1 MKNSRELTLSKEY
14 LDCPIKKSM
23 SIIGGKWKIFII
35 WILLQN
41 EDVRYSDLKKNI
53 KGITDMMLS
62 QCLKELERDNVIS
75 RIQYNELPLRVEYS
89 LTDNGKK
96 LSNVMEE
103 LSLWGRVQ

>member
-1 MKNSRELTLSKEY
+1 MKNSKELILAKDY

-41 EDVRYSDLKKNI
+41 ADVRYGELKKNI
-53 KGITDMMLS
+53 NGITDMMLS
-62 QCLKELERDNVIS
+62 QCLKELEKDNVI
-75 RIQYNELPLRVEYS
+75 RQIQYNEVTLRVEYS

>member
-1 MKNSRELTLSKEY
+1 MKNSRELVLVKEY
-14 LDCPIKKSM
+14 EYCPIKKSM

-41 EDVRYSDLKKNI
+41 EDVRYGELKKNI
-53 KGITDMMLS
+53 SGITDMMLS

-75 RIQYNELPLRVEYS
+75 RKQYNEVPLRVEYS

-103 LSLWGRVQ
+103 LSLWGRIQ

>member
-1 MKNSRELTLSKEY
+1 MQKSRKLILANEY

-53 KGITDMMLS
+53 NGITDMMLS
-62 QCLKELERDNVIS
+62 QCLKELEKDNVIS

-103 LSLWGRVQ
+103 LSLWGRIQ

>member
-1 MKNSRELTLSKEY
+1 MQNPRKLILSKEY

-53 KGITDMMLS
+53 DGITDMMLS
-62 QCLKELERDNVIS
+62 QCLKELEKDNVIR
-75 RIQYNELPLRVEYS
+75 RIQYNEVPLRVEYS

-96 LSNVMEE
+96 LSNIMKE
-103 LSLWGRVQ
+103 LSLWGRIQ